1 MTRKMG
7 LLPGDYEFTR
17 NWFLN
22 RNLESF
28 REYVYSEWAG
38 KPIIYLELGVFEG
51 MSLTWMLQ
59 RILTHFESKAVG
71 IDPWLMT
78 TKLSGEQME
87 NVRLRAIKNTTQWR
101 YQNTC
106 TLIRGN
112 SAEVLPRMLKRGGYE
127 GIYRNNV
134 DICMVDGDH
143 NAPAVLE
150 DARKCLDLI
159 KPGGWMLFDDVENQ
173 VPKKDHVKQGIE
185 LFLENYSDR
194 VELLWKHRFMEC
206 YKVREKS

>member
-1 MTRKMG
+1 MG
-7 LLPGDYEFTR
+7 LLPGDFEFTR

-28 REYVYSEWAG
+28 REYVYPEWAG
-38 KPIIYLELGVFEG
+38 KPSTYLELGVFEG

-59 RILTHFESKAVG
+59 RVLTHPDCKAVG
-71 IDPWLMT
+71 IDPWLIT

-87 NVRLRAIKNTTQWR
+87 EVRQRAVKNITQWKQR
-101 YQNTC
+101 GVC

-112 SAEVLPRMLKRGGYE
+112 SVEVLPRMLRRSGYGG
-127 GIYRNNV
+127 ICKQNV

-143 NAPAVLE
+143 TAPAVFE

-173 VPKKDHVKQGIE
+173 IAKKDHVKQGIE
-185 LFLENYSDR
+185 LFMEGYSDR
-194 VELLWKHRFMEC
+194 VSLLWKHRFMEC
-206 YKVREKS
+206 YKVK